1 MREYL
6 KNAREALGY
15 TQSDVANKLGISQN
29 YYCDIENGLRQREL
43 KATIALALSEILNIP
58 INDLLKHERERATE
72 TK

>member
-6 KNAREALGY
+6 KKAREALGY
-15 TQSDVANKLGISQN
+15 TQLEVANQLGISQN
-29 YYCDIENGLRQREL
+29 YYCDIENGSRQREL

-58 INDLLKHERERATE
+58 INDLLKYERERTTE